1 MKQRISV
8 DLYTKVVL
16 TVIALSLV
24 WLCLTDARSVAPL
37 GAQAPEIVDVRI
49 RAIDRQPAAQW
60 DAVRVEAN
68 ASAAHR
74 SPEPAV
80 HSGGRH
86 ERDGPRQYQAGG
98 RQRKPEAARQTIA
111 G

>member
-37 GAQAPEIVDVRI
+37 GAQAPELVDVRI
-49 RAIDRQPAAQW
+49 RAIDRQPASSW
-60 DAVRVEAN
+60 DAVSVAADRTLPTEVLNEASIPVVITN
-68 ASAAHR
+68 PMVPVDIKQATVR
-74 SPEPAV
+74 EGLKPL
-80 HSGGRH
+80 
-86 ERDGPRQYQAGG
+86 DRQ
-98 RQRKPEAARQTIA
+98 
-111 G
+111 